1 MSSYT
6 DYNRNPID
14 ATFQS
19 NDPRNLV
26 SATISLGGNV
36 PPDTSVKEVVIG
48 ESLLNPSAHV
58 AVTLQS
64 AIYTDTP
71 KNWNQFKCQ
80 DMSLFITD
88 DNDSN
93 PRTMRVNQH
102 IYRLDNRHFSTLNT
116 GQIEELTI
124 HACDES
130 ILKIGRAHV

>member
-36 PPDTSVKEVVIG
+36 PPDTSVKEVIIG

-71 KNWNQFKCQ
+71 KN
-80 DMSLFITD
+80 
-88 DNDSN
+88 
-93 PRTMRVNQH
+93 
-102 IYRLDNRHFSTLNT
+102 
-116 GQIEELTI
+116 
-124 HACDES
+124 
-130 ILKIGRAHV
+130 